1 MISPVALTRGL
12 PRRYKAA
19 MRVALIGVGR
29 IGVSHAEV
37 LRAHPEV
44 TELLIADLNLPRARQ
59 VADKLGATAAD
70 SVDLAFSGVD
80 AVIIAAATPA
90 HAELIVRGARAGLP
104 VFCEKPVAV
113 DVPATL
119 RVLDAVREAGTEV
132 HVGFQRRFDD
142 GYRNAR
148 QALLHGELGEL
159 YRVHMVT
166 ADARPPHPSYVA
178 VSGGIFRD
186 CHIHDFD
193 ILRWMTGR
201 EVVEVY
207 AIGSNRGAD
216 CFRAAGDVDNSAAL
230 LRMDDGVL
238 VTMQGS
244 RYNGGGHDVRMEL
257 SGSAGSRV
265 VGLDE
270 RAPMRSAQPGVRFPT
285 GQPYQDFWERFT
297 PAYVAEI
304 NAFIDV
310 ALGRA
315 RSPCTVAEAL
325 EALYIAEAA
334 DLSRRMARPVQLAEV
349 RG

>member
-1 MISPVALTRGL
+1 
-12 PRRYKAA
+12 

-29 IGVSHAEV
+29 IGISHAEV
-37 LRAHPEV
+37 LQAHPEV
-44 TELLIADLNLPRARQ
+44 TELLIADVDQPRARQ
-59 VADKLGATAAD
+59 VAGKLGATALE
-70 SVDLAFSGVD
+70 SVELAFTGVD
-80 AVIIAAATPA
+80 AVVIAAATPA

-104 VFCEKPVAV
+104 VFCEKPVAI
-113 DVPATL
+113 DVPTTL

-132 HVGFQRRFDD
+132 HIGFQRRFDR

-148 QALLHGELGEL
+148 QALRHGELGDL
-159 YRVHMVT
+159 HRVHLVT
-166 ADARPPHPSYVA
+166 ADARPPHPSYVS

-216 CFRAAGDVDNSAAL
+216 SFRTAGDVDNAATL
-230 LRMDDGVL
+230 LRMDDDVL

-244 RYNGGGHDVRMEL
+244 RYNGGGYDVRMEL

-270 RAPMRSAQPGVRFPT
+270 RAPVRSAEPGMRFPT
-285 GQPYQDFWERFT
+285 GQPYPDFWERFT

-315 RSPCTVAEAL
+315 QSPCTVAEAL
-325 EALYIAEAA
+325 EALYVAEAA
-334 DLSRRMARPVQLAEV
+334 DLSRRAARPVRLAEV
-349 RG
+349 RR